1 MKNNDAPLA
10 CRKREQRAGVRFA
23 GQSQHI
29 QHGEKRSRTFFRIHK
44 PSVLIDKVQYA
55 PRRFTYIRIHIDEH
69 HNPGDFLDDRFADFP
84 PLCGVQEFLA
94 GLVAPLYMSPLSQR
108 EIIGAD
114 CVPFTTNTE
123 TLIDE

>member
-1 MKNNDAPLA
+1 MLCSLAEKENKGREYVSLDDLSTCNMAKNDPVL
-10 CRKREQRAGVRFA
+10 
-23 GQSQHI
+23 
-29 QHGEKRSRTFFRIHK
+29 FFQIHK
-44 PSVLIDKVQYA
+44 PTVLIDEVQYA

-108 EIIGAD
+108 EIIWAD